1 MVIYKQESYNIVGA
15 AFDVYNK
22 LGPGFLESVY
32 QECLE
37 IELKKRE
44 IPYEREKDIQIFYDG
59 VKINQSYR
67 ADFVCYDKIIIE
79 LKAISS
85 LEDAHRAQVYNYLR
99 ATGYKLGLL
108 LNFGNPQ
115 GLEKERI
122 VL

>member
-37 IELKKRE
+37 IELKKKE

-59 VKINQSYR
+59 VKIKQSYR

-85 LEDAHRAQVYNYLR
+85 LEDAHRA
-99 ATGYKLGLL
+99 
-108 LNFGNPQ
+108 
-115 GLEKERI
+115 
-122 VL
+122 